1 MSIITS
7 DGQTMDDLRDGLENM
22 LGGLKQMLAI
32 QAAHGEMLRQI
43 LEAAT
48 AESDGDL
55 GELLRRLVEHDEAHA
70 KALAHVQG
78 SIDRLPAT
86 LQRQAAG

>member
-1 MSIITS
+1 MSITTS
-7 DGQTMDDLRDGLENM
+7 DGQTLDDLRDGLENM

-55 GELLRRLVEHDEAHA
+55 GELLRRLVKHDDMHA
-70 KALAHVQG
+70 KALARVQV
-78 SIDRLPAT
+78 SIDQLPAV
-86 LQRQAAG
+86 LRRQPAL